1 MRAPLLLL
9 FLLPTTTVTI
19 VTFALT
25 GDARA
30 AADDDLPSVRLTVTY
45 APGTE
50 LICPD
55 AETIENAVAMRLGY
69 VPFDDAAPRHLQ
81 ASVSQKDGALKGE
94 VRLTD
99 DAGTLLGERTL
110 EGAGKDC
117 MELSRALELAISIAI
132 DPRAVLRPA
141 PTIAPALLPGEEGPP
156 PPPRENGRQ
165 MPVDT
170 TRPPPG
176 TVTVSPV
183 EVVRVW
189 NTDLPLLEG
198 PPPPP
203 DYAARLMDLGAERAR
218 AEAPPPPVVV
228 DEAPPHPSLA
238 SVASGGPIAR
248 FVLSLGTGL
257 TIGTTP
263 TPSVMN
269 SVGVGVAFRY
279 GGFHL
284 EYQRNLPAVGG
295 ITGDDDDQV
304 WADFRVVTASVCGTY
319 DWFFA
324 CTGPSAGMHL
334 FGAVFGAVYWVNN
347 VILAAPENARPQFG
361 GQARIGVD
369 LPILWFVDGWADRVR
384 LRLHGDVNGAL
395 LSWHLRRPPHTDG
408 GAAGESLWVVPPVGF
423 TAGAGLVVGFP

>member
-1 MRAPLLLL
+1 MRALLLC
-9 FLLPTTTVTI
+9 TTTTI
-19 VTFALT
+19 ALA
-25 GDARA
+25 GGARA
-30 AADDDLPSVRLTVTY
+30 DDLPSVRLTVTY

-141 PTIAPALLPGEEGPP
+141 PTIAPSLLPGEEGPP

-170 TRPPPG
+170 TKPPPG
-176 TVTVSPV
+176 VVTVSPV

-189 NTDLPLLEG
+189 NTDAPLFMG

-203 DYAARLMDLGAERAR
+203 DYAARLMELGAERAR
-218 AEAPPPPVVV
+218 AEAPPAAPVV
-228 DEAPPHPSLA
+228 DEPPPHPSLA
-238 SVASGGPIAR
+238 SVAAGGPIAR
-248 FVLSLGTGL
+248 LMLSIGTGL

-269 SVGVGVAFRY
+269 SIGVGVAFRY
-279 GGFHL
+279 VGFHL

-324 CTGPSAGMHL
+324 CAGPSVGLHL
-334 FGAVFGAVYWVNN
+334 FGTPFSAALWVNN
-347 VILAAPENARPQFG
+347 VILAAPEAFRPQFG

-369 LPILWFVDGWADRVR
+369 LPILWFFEPLADRVR
-384 LRLHGDVNGAL
+384 LRFLGDVNGAL
-395 LSWHLRRPPHTDG
+395 LSWHVRRPPHVDG
-408 GAAGESLWVVPPVGF
+408 GAPGSTLWVVPPVGF
-423 TAGAGLVVGFP
+423 TGGVGLVVGFP